1 MQKRSLVKTL
11 GLTFGAV
18 LLTACASN
26 SDVAEGDELKP
37 LDAAQE
43 NAAEVDSGASTATKG
58 VSAQSVESQAVE
70 AQAVAGEQV
79 DAAANE
85 AQAALMDTTVFYF
98 DFDNATIKADSKNS
112 LIAHSQY
119 LAANSSARVVV
130 EGHTDERGTVEY
142 NLALGERRGLS
153 VSRFLQANGVTA
165 GQIETVSFGEERPAL
180 MGHNEGSWSKNRRV
194 EIKYQSR

>member
-1 MQKRSLVKTL
+1 MQKRALVKAL

-18 LLTACASN
+18 LMTACASN
-26 SDVAEGDELKP
+26 SDVAEGDELQP

-43 NAAEVDSGASTATKG
+43 TVAEVETKG
-58 VSAQSVESQAVE
+58 VE

-85 AQAALMDTTVFYF
+85 AQAALMDVSVFYF
-98 DFDNATIKADSKNS
+98 DFDNTTIKADSKNS

-119 LAANSSARVVV
+119 LAANSSARVVL
-130 EGHTDERGTVEY
+130 EGHADERGTVEY
-142 NLALGERRGLS
+142 NLALGERRALS
-153 VSRFLQANGVTA
+153 VSRFLQANGATA

-180 MGHNEGSWSKNRRV
+180 MGHNNDSWSKNRRV

>member
-43 NAAEVDSGASTATKG
+43 NAAESGASTETKG
-58 VSAQSVESQAVE
+58 VNAQSIESQAVE

-85 AQAALMDTTVFYF
+85 AQAALMETTVFYF
-98 DFDNATIKADSKNS
+98 DFDNSTIKADSKNS

-119 LAANSSARVVV
+119 LAANSSARVVL

-153 VSRFLQANGVTA
+153 VSRFLQANGVA
-165 GQIETVSFGEERPAL
+165 ANQIETVSFGEERPAL

>member
-1 MQKRSLVKTL
+1 MQKRVLVKAL

-18 LLTACASN
+18 LMTACASN

-37 LDAAQE
+37 LEAASQE
-43 NAAEVDSGASTATKG
+43 TAAEIEQAGSDVETKG
-58 VSAQSVESQAVE
+58 VE

-79 DAAANE
+79 DAAANA
-85 AQAALMDTTVFYF
+85 AQAALMEATVFYF
-98 DFDNATIKADSKNS
+98 DFDNTTIKADSKNA

-119 LAANSSARVVV
+119 LAANSSARVVL

-142 NLALGERRGLS
+142 NIALGERRGLS
-153 VSRFLQANGVTA
+153 VSRFLQANGA
-165 GQIETVSFGEERPAL
+165 SASQIETVSFGEERPAL
-180 MGHNEGSWSKNRRV
+180 MGHNEESWSKNRRV

>member
-1 MQKRSLVKTL
+1 MGRKIMQKRALVKAL

-18 LLTACASN
+18 LMTACASN
-26 SDVAEGDELKP
+26 SDVAEGEELQP

-43 NAAEVDSGASTATKG
+43 TAAEVETKG
-58 VSAQSVESQAVE
+58 VE

-85 AQAALMDTTVFYF
+85 AQAALMDVSVFYF
-98 DFDNATIKADSKNS
+98 DFDNTTIKADSKNS

-119 LAANSSARVVV
+119 LAANSSARVVL
-130 EGHTDERGTVEY
+130 EGHADERGTVEY
-142 NLALGERRGLS
+142 NLALGERRALS
-153 VSRFLQANGVTA
+153 VSRFLQANGATA

-180 MGHNEGSWSKNRRV
+180 MGHNNDSWSKNRRV

>member
-1 MQKRSLVKTL
+1 MQKRALVKAL

-18 LLTACASN
+18 LMTACASN

-37 LDAAQE
+37 LEAAQE
-43 NAAEVDSGASTATKG
+43 AEADVAEAGSEVETKG
-58 VSAQSVESQAVE
+58 VQ

-85 AQAALMDTTVFYF
+85 AQAALMEATVFYF
-98 DFDNATIKADSKNS
+98 DFDNTTIKADSKNA

-119 LAANSSARVVV
+119 LAANSSARVVL

-142 NLALGERRGLS
+142 NIALGERRGLS
-153 VSRFLQANGVTA
+153 VSRFLQANGA
-165 GQIETVSFGEERPAL
+165 AASQIETVSFGEERPAL
-180 MGHNEGSWSKNRRV
+180 MGHNEESWSKNRRV

>member
-1 MQKRSLVKTL
+1 MQKRALVKAL

-18 LLTACASN
+18 LMTACASN

-43 NAAEVDSGASTATKG
+43 NVAEKAAEVETKG
-58 VSAQSVESQAVE
+58 VE
-70 AQAVAGEQV
+70 AQAVAGEQI

-85 AQAALMDTTVFYF
+85 AQAALMDMTVFYF
-98 DFDNATIKADSKNS
+98 GFDNTTIKADSKNS

-119 LAANSSARVVV
+119 LAANSSARVVL
-130 EGHTDERGTVEY
+130 EGHADERGTVEY
-142 NLALGERRGLS
+142 NLALGERRAIS
-153 VSRFLQANGVTA
+153 VSRFLQANGA
-165 GQIETVSFGEERPAL
+165 ASSQIETVSFGEERPAL
-180 MGHNEGSWSKNRRV
+180 MGHNDDSWSQNRRV

>member
-1 MQKRSLVKTL
+1 MQKRALVKAL

-18 LLTACASN
+18 LMTACASN

-37 LDAAQE
+37 LEAAQE
-43 NAAEVDSGASTATKG
+43 AEADVAAAGSEVETKG
-58 VSAQSVESQAVE
+58 VQ

-85 AQAALMDTTVFYF
+85 AQAALMETTVFYF
-98 DFDNATIKADSKNS
+98 DFDNTTIKADSKNA

-119 LAANSSARVVV
+119 LAANSSARVVL

-142 NLALGERRGLS
+142 NIALGERRGLS
-153 VSRFLQANGVTA
+153 VSRFLQANGA
-165 GQIETVSFGEERPAL
+165 AASQIETVSFGEERPAL
-180 MGHNEGSWSKNRRV
+180 MGHNEESWSKNRRV